1 MKQHDLLG
9 IDSFSGQNGL
19 EYRDQTYGVLYDIF
33 EPEIDEVMSILASR
47 DLVFPAM
54 NSVHLLQ
61 LRRPLIARHCL
72 PFLLTHYAFF
82 PSEKPKIDVLA
93 ACISAHTLALTH
105 LDYHLDGAAPAED
118 NEVSAVKVPASSAVS
133 YAVRMVYEAG
143 SIVESPEDL
152 KILFDT
158 VFRPVSGFV
167 VSRMHE
173 DWLARTT
180 PIENEIHCSV
190 EEYLISDRS
199 RILTSGYW
207 EVMIRAAFIGRDI
220 EIPDDIISF
229 CRSLRVLRQLVD
241 ELFDI
246 EEDTYAG
253 VVTLPGLVAQ
263 EIHPEMSETIDLLC
277 RGELGD
283 DDVSRLVSLLR
294 SKEITEICSEKIM
307 SCYREGTFMLAS
319 ISSEK
324 RHLLQLLLDLK
335 IAKFDILQSS
345 MKDASRKNAAA

>member
-1 MKQHDLLG
+1 MKQDDLLG
-9 IDSFSGQNGL
+9 IDLFSGKNGL
-19 EYRDQTYGVLYDIF
+19 EYREQTYRMLYDIF

-82 PSEKPKIDVLA
+82 PNQQPKIDVLT
-93 ACISAHTLALTH
+93 ACVSAHTLALTH
-105 LDYHLDGAAPAED
+105 LDYHLDGAVPAED
-118 NEVSAVKVPASSAVS
+118 NEVSAVKGSASSAVS

-143 SIVESPEDL
+143 SVVESSEDL
-152 KILFDT
+152 KMLFEA
-158 VFRPVSGFV
+158 VFRPISGFV

-180 PIENEIHCSV
+180 LIESEIHCSV
-190 EEYLISDRS
+190 EEYLTSDRS

-207 EVMIRAAFIGRDI
+207 EVMIRAAFVGRDT
-220 EIPDDIISF
+220 EIPDDLISF

-246 EEDTYAG
+246 EEDVFAG
-253 VVTLPGLVAQ
+253 LVTLPALVAQ
-263 EIHPEMSETIDLLC
+263 EIHSETSETIDLLC
-277 RGELGD
+277 RGELD
-283 DDVSRLVSLLR
+283 DGGVANLISFLR
-294 SKEITEICSEKIM
+294 SKKIVEVCSEKVI
-307 SCYREGTFMLAS
+307 SCYQEGVSILAGF
-319 ISSEK
+319 SSGK
-324 RHLLQLLLDLK
+324 RRLMQLLLDLK
-335 IAKFDILQSS
+335 IAKFDMFQKGI
-345 MKDASRKNAAA
+345 KDVYREDAGA